1 LNEEKGMSK
10 DVKSQE
16 MLTEMA
22 EELIHVNR
30 IVKVTKGGRK
40 FRFAAMLAVG
50 DSKGKVGLGYG
61 KAKEVPDAI
70 RKATN
75 DANKSMVAVYLK
87 RNTIPHE
94 VVGEYGSTKVLLKPA
109 RPGTG
114 IIAGGVVRTIV
125 SKAGITDLLSKVYG
139 SKNSLNVSKATL
151 NALSRL
157 NNPLEIAKKRG
168 KKLSEIFQ

>member
-1 LNEEKGMSK
+1 MSK
-10 DVKSQE
+10 DFKNQE
-16 MLTEMA
+16 VTTEMT

-40 FRFAAMLAVG
+40 FRFAAMLVVG
-50 DSKGKVGLGYG
+50 DENGKVGLGYG

-75 DANKSMVAVYLK
+75 NATKNAAPVFLKNK
-87 RNTIPHE
+87 TIPHE
-94 VVGEYGSTKVLLKPA
+94 VIGIYGGAKVILKPA

-114 IIAGGVVRTIV
+114 IIAGGVVRSVV

-151 NALSRL
+151 KALNSL
-157 NNPLEIAKKRG
+157 NNPMDIAKKRG

>member
-1 LNEEKGMSK
+1 MSK

>member
-1 LNEEKGMSK
+1 MSK
-10 DVKSQE
+10 DFKNQE
-16 MLTEMA
+16 VLAEMT

-40 FRFAAMLAVG
+40 FRFAAMLVVG
-50 DSKGKVGLGYG
+50 DENGKVGLGYG

-70 RKATN
+70 KKATN
-75 DANKSMVAVYLK
+75 SANKKSVSIFLK
-87 RNTIPHE
+87 NKTIPHE
-94 VVGEYGSTKVLLKPA
+94 VVGEYGGSKVILKPA

-114 IIAGGVVRTIV
+114 IIAGGVVRSVV

-151 NALSRL
+151 KALVSL
-157 NNPLEIAKKRG
+157 NNPVDIAKKRG